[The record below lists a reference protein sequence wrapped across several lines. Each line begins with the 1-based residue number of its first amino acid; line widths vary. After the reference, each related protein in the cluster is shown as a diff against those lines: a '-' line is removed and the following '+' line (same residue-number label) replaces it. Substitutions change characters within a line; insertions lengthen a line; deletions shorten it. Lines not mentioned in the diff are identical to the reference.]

1 MLHKPD
7 DSKRMDLYALL
18 FLVLGELGLLFS
30 IFYVYWKV
38 YILFPLGLP
47 DQFVHSP
54 SFYTFFVPFL
64 GFSVVASIL
73 AFLAYVDRKKNR
85 FALWGYSMIAAGFIA
100 TLFGDF
106 PLLIFFVAL
115 GLIQVQLRDWQ
126 RKGRNELS
134 Y

>member
-1 MLHKPD
+1 
-7 DSKRMDLYALL
+7 
-18 FLVLGELGLLFS
+18 
-30 IFYVYWKV
+30 
-38 YILFPLGLP
+38 
-47 DQFVHSP
+47 
-54 SFYTFFVPFL
+54 
-64 GFSVVASIL
+64 
-73 AFLAYVDRKKNR
+73 
-85 FALWGYSMIAAGFIA
+85 MIAAGFIA